1 MGSEE
6 RSRQAAQGSTGFDLA
21 AALDPAAAEEL
32 DERGL
37 TVIRDL
43 LSPQQ
48 VSDALA
54 ALKRLFDDGHAEDQH
69 KDIMY
74 TMNLTAR
81 DPVFRDVVQLPRL
94 VALISHLLGEDYIL
108 SDVVSLTPLPGNEP
122 QNLCAPYPPTPP
134 QQLSVQRRRH
144 RDGGNIDHIVMCNV
158 VISLVAFNESNGV
171 T

>member
-1 MGSEE
+1 MLTAFAEEHAARAELSCHHPAVAMGSDE
-6 RSRQAAQGSTGFDLA
+6 RSRQAAQGSTGFDIA
-21 AALDPAAAEEL
+21 AALDPDAAAEL

-81 DPVFRDVVQLPRL
+81 DKVFRDIVQLPRL

-122 QNLCAPYPPTPP
+122 QNLSAPYPPTPP
-134 QQLSVQRRRH
+134 RS
-144 RDGGNIDHIVMCNV
+144 
-158 VISLVAFNESNGV
+158 S
-171 T
+171 